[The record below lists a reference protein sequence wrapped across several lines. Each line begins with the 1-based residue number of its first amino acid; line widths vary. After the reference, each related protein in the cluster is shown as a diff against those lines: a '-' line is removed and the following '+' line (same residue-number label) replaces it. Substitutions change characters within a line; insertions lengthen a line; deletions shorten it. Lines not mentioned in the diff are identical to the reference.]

1 MRMMWF
7 WAIWIAAIAATFA
20 FAEGFAIQHGT
31 TTLSRFVWDVT
42 AAWPPLPFIA
52 GFLAGFL
59 CCHFWW
65 GGIVSFKPVKKSSPQ
80 Q

>member
-1 MRMMWF
+1 MKLF
-7 WAIWIAAIAATFA
+7 WAIWIFAIAATFA
-20 FAEGFAIQHGT
+20 CAEWFALAHGT

-65 GGIVSFKPVKKSSPQ
+65 GGIVSFKPVAKGDGQ
-80 Q
+80 